1 MERMTPEQAKAAAD
15 AGDAVIID
23 VREDDE
29 VAQGAIPGARHIPM
43 GDVLERIAEVPRDTT
58 VIFSCRSGGR
68 SENVCRYLEENE
80 GFSDL
85 VNLEGGIT
93 AWSRAGLPVTQ

>member
-43 GDVLERIAEVPRDTT
+43 GDVLERIAEV
-58 VIFSCRSGGR
+58 
-68 SENVCRYLEENE
+68 
-80 GFSDL
+80 
-85 VNLEGGIT
+85 
-93 AWSRAGLPVTQ
+93 